1 MTFWVGGSKRPG
13 RLHVARRP
21 DESMATTEQL
31 GRASLE
37 SRVWGM
43 MSRRGFSGTLAVGL
57 VVLAILLGSFTY
69 MTLTGLT
76 PFPPSRWL
84 VLTLLLVNLAIVLVL
99 FALICWRVTR
109 IIIARVSGT
118 AGAKLHTRL
127 VAMFSVVAVMPAI
140 IVAVFAAV
148 TLNRGLDAWFS
159 ERTHVIISNAQTV
172 AEAYLDEHHQV
183 LRGDA
188 LAMATDLNR
197 AAPYLASNPERFQ
210 QLVATQ
216 AALRSLPAA
225 YLINSQGRI
234 LAKVTAG
241 DAPDMGLPSSAEF
254 AQADKG
260 EAVLWTDEARNQ
272 IRALVKLAPFDD
284 TYLYVG
290 RFVDA
295 RVLQHLAETRA
306 AADEYQNLERRRITF
321 QVTFALIYIAVALV
335 TLLAAIWLGLWAS
348 NRIVD
353 PIGKL
358 VEAAERVS
366 GGDLGARVEPGDTG
380 DELDVLSSAFNRM
393 TSQLESQRNELIEA
407 NHQLDQRRQFTEA
420 VLSGVSA
427 GVFGLDNEGRINH
440 ANRAALRF
448 FGRTEG
454 EMVGKDVSAA
464 IPEMAAVVHE
474 ALNHPERRAQS
485 QVAIQ
490 REAQERT
497 LSIRV
502 TSEVTDSGLGGFV
515 LTFDDITELVRA
527 QRTSAWADV
536 ARRIAHEI
544 KNPLTP
550 IQLSAERLR
559 RKYGKEILSDP
570 EVFQQCTDT
579 IIRQVNDIGR
589 MVDEFSSFAR
599 MPHAVMKTIEMN
611 EIVRQTAFLQRVAHS
626 EIDYVL
632 DLPLTPVMLKCDG
645 RLVSQALTNILKNA
659 AEAIRGHDAA
669 EHAEPGA
676 AKDAELG
683 RILVRLEEQPGTVS
697 ISVTDSGCG
706 LPKTDRARLTEPYM
720 TTRTKGTGLGL
731 AIVNKVMEDHGGTLS
746 LEDAPAAEGWESGA
760 RVRLVFPHLEDDGE
774 AAENE
779 MKTVNEEVH
788 GV

>member
-1 MTFWVGGSKRPG
+1 
-13 RLHVARRP
+13 L
-21 DESMATTEQL
+21 
-31 GRASLE
+31 
-37 SRVWGM
+37 
-43 MSRRGFSGTLAVGL
+43 SRRGFSGTLAIGL

-84 VLTLLLVNLAIVLVL
+84 VLTLLLANLAIVLVL
-99 FALICWRVTR
+99 FALICWRVVR
-109 IIIARVSGT
+109 IIMARVSGA
-118 AGAKLHTRL
+118 AGAKLHARL

-183 LRGDA
+183 LRGDV

-197 AAPYLASNPERFQ
+197 AAPYLASNPDRFQ

-216 AALRSLPAA
+216 AALRSLPAV

-234 LAKVTAG
+234 LTKVTAG
-241 DAPDMGLPSSAEF
+241 DVPDMGLPSAVEF
-254 AQADKG
+254 GKADKG

-272 IRALVKLAPFDD
+272 IRALVKLVPFDD

-290 RFVDA
+290 RSVDA

-306 AADEYQNLERRRITF
+306 AADEYQNLEKRRITF
-321 QVTFALIYIAVALV
+321 QVTFALIYVAVALV

-353 PIGKL
+353 PISRL

-366 GGDLGARVEPGDTG
+366 GGDLGARVEPGETG
-380 DELDVLSSAFNRM
+380 DELDMLSSAFNRM

-427 GVFGLDNEGRINH
+427 GVFGLDTEVRINH

-448 FGRTEG
+448 FGRAEG
-454 EMVGKDVSAA
+454 EMIGRDISIA

-474 ALNHPERRAQS
+474 ALGHPERRAQS
-485 QVAIQ
+485 QVDIQ
-490 REAQERT
+490 REGQERT

-559 RKYGKEILSDP
+559 RKYSKEILSDP

-599 MPHAVMKTIEMN
+599 MPHAVMKTIELN
-611 EIVRQTAFLQRVAHS
+611 ETVRQTAFLQRVAHP

-632 DLPLTPVMLKCDG
+632 DLPLTPVMLNCDA

-669 EHAEPGA
+669 EHAEFGTT
-676 AKDAELG
+676 KDAELG
-683 RILVRLEEQPGTVS
+683 RILVKLSEEPGAVT

-746 LEDAPAAEGWESGA
+746 LEDAPASEGWESGA
-760 RVRLVFPHLEDDGE
+760 RVRLVFPHLEDGGQ
-774 AAENE
+774 AAGDNE
-779 MKTVNEEVH
+779 TKTVNEEVH

>member
-1 MTFWVGGSKRPG
+1 MTTIERMDRTSWEA
-13 RLHVARRP
+13 RLWR
-21 DESMATTEQL
+21 L
-31 GRASLE
+31 L
-37 SRVWGM
+37 
-43 MSRRGFSGTLAVGL
+43 SRRGFSGALAVGL
-57 VVLAILLGSFTY
+57 VIVAIFLGSFTY

-76 PFPPSRWL
+76 PLKPGRGL
-84 VLTLLLVNLAIVLVL
+84 VITLLISNLAIVLIL
-99 FALICWRVTR
+99 FALICWRVVR
-109 IIIARVSGT
+109 IIMARVSGA
-118 AGAKLHTRL
+118 AGSKLHARL

-159 ERTHVIISNAQTV
+159 QRTQVIISNAQTV
-172 AEAYLDEHHQV
+172 AEAYLSEHHHV
-183 LRGDA
+183 LRGDT
-188 LAMATDLNR
+188 LAMATDLDR

-210 QLVATQ
+210 ELVGTQ

-225 YLINSQGRI
+225 YLINSQGRV
-234 LAKVTAG
+234 LARASVAG
-241 DAPDMGLPSSAEF
+241 MAAIGLPSAEQF
-254 AQADKG
+254 AAANKG
-260 EAVLWTDEARNQ
+260 EAVLFTVDSVDQ
-272 IRALVKLAPFDD
+272 IRALVKLPSLDD
-284 TYLYVG
+284 TYLYVA
-290 RFVDA
+290 RPVDS
-295 RVLQHLAETRA
+295 RVLDHLAQTREA
-306 AADEYQNLERRRITF
+306 VSEYQSLEQRRITF

-335 TLLAAIWLGLWAS
+335 TLLAAVWLGLWAS

-358 VEAAERVS
+358 VDAAERVS
-366 GGDLGARVEPGDTG
+366 AGDLGARVEPGESG
-380 DELDVLSSAFNRM
+380 DELDVLTNTFNRM

-407 NHQLDQRRQFTEA
+407 NHQVDQRRQFTEA

-427 GVFGLDNEGRINH
+427 GVLGFDNDGIVNH

-448 FGRTEG
+448 FGKPDAN
-454 EMVGKDVSAA
+454 MVGRDISVA
-464 IPEMAAVVHE
+464 IPEMAEVVRE
-474 ALNHPERRAQS
+474 AQEHPERRAQN
-485 QVAIQ
+485 QIVIQ
-490 REAQERT
+490 REGRERT

-515 LTFDDITELVRA
+515 LTFDDITELVSA

-559 RKYGKEILSDP
+559 RKYGKEILTDP

-599 MPHAVMKTIEMN
+599 MPSAVMKSVEIN
-611 EIVRQTAFLQRVAHS
+611 EIVRQAAFLQRVAHP
-626 EIDYVL
+626 EIEYIL
-632 DLPLTPVMLKCDG
+632 DLPLTPVWLQCDG

-659 AEAIRGHDAA
+659 AEAIRGNNAGEDAQSIK
-669 EHAEPGA
+669 EG
-676 AKDAELG
+676 ELG
-683 RILVRLEEQPGTVS
+683 RILVALLEEPETVS
-697 ISVTDSGCG
+697 IEVRDTGCG
-706 LPKTDRARLTEPYM
+706 LPQVDRTRLTEPYM

-746 LEDAPAAEGWESGA
+746 LEDAPVSEDWESGA
-760 RVRLVFPHLEDDGE
+760 LVRLVFPRVHRDAGETPADDMNDLNE
-774 AAENE
+774 A
-779 MKTVNEEVH
+779 VH
-788 GV
+788 GI

>member
-1 MTFWVGGSKRPG
+1 
-13 RLHVARRP
+13 
-21 DESMATTEQL
+21 
-31 GRASLE
+31 
-37 SRVWGM
+37 
-43 MSRRGFSGTLAVGL
+43 MSRRGFSGAAAIGL
-57 VVLAILLGSFTY
+57 VIAAILLGSFTY
-69 MTLTGLT
+69 LTLTGLT
-76 PFPPSRWL
+76 PLRPGRVL
-84 VLTLLLVNLAIVLVL
+84 VITLLLSNLSVVLIL
-99 FALICWRVTR
+99 FALICWRVVR
-109 IIIARVSGT
+109 LIIARVSGT
-118 AGAKLHTRL
+118 AGAKLHARL
-127 VAMFSVVAVMPAI
+127 VAMFAVVAVMPAI

-159 ERTHVIISNAQTV
+159 ERTQTIISNAQTV
-172 AEAYLDEHHQV
+172 AEAYLSEHHHV

-188 LAMATDLNR
+188 LAMATDLDR
-197 AAPYLASNPERFQ
+197 AAPYLASSPERFQ

-225 YLINSQGRI
+225 YLINTEGRL
-234 LAKVTAG
+234 LAKVTASV
-241 DAPDMGLPSSAEF
+241 APDMGLPTPDQF
-254 AQADKG
+254 AQAAKG
-260 EAVLWTDEARNQ
+260 EAVLWTVQAHNQ
-272 IRALVKLAPFDD
+272 IRALVKLTALDD

-295 RVLQHLAETRA
+295 RVLEHLAQTREA
-306 AADEYQNLERRRITF
+306 VDEYQSLEKRRISF

-358 VEAAERVS
+358 VEASERVS
-366 GGDLGARVEPGDTG
+366 TGDLAARVAPGETG
-380 DELDVLSSAFNRM
+380 DELDVLSDAFNRM
-393 TSQLESQRNELIEA
+393 TSQLESQRNDLVEA

-427 GVFGLDNEGRINH
+427 GVFGLDYEGHINH

-448 FGRTEG
+448 FGKTE
-454 EMVGKDVSAA
+454 KDMAGRDVAAA
-464 IPEMAAVVHE
+464 IPEMAEVVRE
-474 ALNHPERRAQS
+474 AQNHPDRRAQA
-485 QVAIQ
+485 QVVIT
-490 REAQERT
+490 REGNERT
-497 LSIRV
+497 LNIRV

-559 RKYGKEILSDP
+559 RKYGKEILTDP

-599 MPHAVMKTIEMN
+599 MPTAHIKPIEIN
-611 EIVRQTAFLQRVAHS
+611 EIVRQGVFLQRVAHP
-626 EIDYVL
+626 EIDYALDMSSDPVVL
-632 DLPLTPVMLKCDG
+632 DCDG

-659 AEAIRGHDAA
+659 AEAIRGQESAKTEHGEA
-669 EHAEPGA
+669 EGKEDKGGM
-676 AKDAELG
+676 LG
-683 RILVRLEEQPGTVS
+683 RIKVALIEAPETIS
-697 ISVTDSGCG
+697 IVVTDSGCG
-706 LPKTDRARLTEPYM
+706 LPQTDRGRLTEPYM
-720 TTRTKGTGLGL
+720 TTRAKGTGLGL
-731 AIVNKVMEDHGGTLS
+731 AIVNKVMEDHGGVL
-746 LEDAPAAEGWESGA
+746 LLDDAPHSEGWESGA
-760 RVRLVFPHLEDDGE
+760 RVRLVFPRLGGGGE
-774 AAENE
+774 QSEMNKTTENE
-779 MKTVNEEVH
+779 AVN
-788 GV
+788 GI

>member
-1 MTFWVGGSKRPG
+1 M
-13 RLHVARRP
+13 
-21 DESMATTEQL
+21 
-31 GRASLE
+31 
-37 SRVWGM
+37 
-43 MSRRGFSGTLAVGL
+43 
-57 VVLAILLGSFTY
+57 
-69 MTLTGLT
+69 
-76 PFPPSRWL
+76 
-84 VLTLLLVNLAIVLVL
+84 
-99 FALICWRVTR
+99 FA
-109 IIIARVSGT
+109 
-118 AGAKLHTRL
+118 
-127 VAMFSVVAVMPAI
+127 VVAVMPAI

-159 ERTHVIISNAQTV
+159 ERTQTIISNAQTV
-172 AEAYLDEHHQV
+172 AEAYLSEHHHV

-188 LAMATDLNR
+188 LAMATDLDR
-197 AAPYLASNPERFQ
+197 AAPYLASSPERFQ

-225 YLINSQGRI
+225 YLINTQGRL
-234 LAKVTAG
+234 LAKVTASV
-241 DAPDMGLPSSAEF
+241 APDMGLPTPDQF
-254 AQADKG
+254 AQAAKG
-260 EAVLWTDEARNQ
+260 EAVLWTVQAHNQ
-272 IRALVKLAPFDD
+272 IRALVKLTALDD

-295 RVLQHLAETRA
+295 RVLEHLAQTREA
-306 AADEYQNLERRRITF
+306 VDEYQSLEKRRISF

-358 VEAAERVS
+358 VEASERVS
-366 GGDLGARVEPGDTG
+366 TGDLAARVEPGETG
-380 DELDVLSSAFNRM
+380 DELDVLSDAFNRM
-393 TSQLESQRNELIEA
+393 TSQLESQRNDLVEA

-427 GVFGLDNEGRINH
+427 GVFGLDYEGRINH

-448 FGRTEG
+448 FGKTEKD
-454 EMVGKDVSAA
+454 MVGRDIAVA
-464 IPEMAAVVHE
+464 IPEMAEVVRE
-474 ALNHPERRAQS
+474 AQSHPDRRAQA
-485 QVAIQ
+485 QVVIT
-490 REAQERT
+490 RESNERT
-497 LSIRV
+497 LNIRV

-559 RKYGKEILSDP
+559 RKYGKEILTDP

-599 MPHAVMKTIEMN
+599 MPTAHIKPIEIN
-611 EIVRQTAFLQRVAHS
+611 EIVRQGVFLQRVAHP
-626 EIDYVL
+626 EIDYALDMSADPVVL
-632 DLPLTPVMLKCDG
+632 DCDG

-659 AEAIRGHDAA
+659 AEAIRGQEPAKA
-669 EHAEPGA
+669 EGGEG
-676 AKDAELG
+676 DDRSGMLG
-683 RILVRLEEQPGTVS
+683 RIKVALIEAPETIS
-697 ISVTDSGCG
+697 IVVTDSGCG
-706 LPKTDRARLTEPYM
+706 LPQTDRGRLTEPYM
-720 TTRTKGTGLGL
+720 TTRAKGTGLGL
-731 AIVNKVMEDHGGTLS
+731 AIVNKVMEDHGGVL
-746 LEDAPAAEGWESGA
+746 LLDDAPHSEGWESGA
-760 RVRLVFPHLEDDGE
+760 RVRLVFPRLGGGDEQSE
-774 AAENE
+774 TNKTTENE
-779 MKTVNEEVH
+779 AVN
-788 GV
+788 GI